1 MAADAA
7 WEAAATGTVAG
18 RSTLE
23 AESKTTKRPKSSL
36 RSPGGSSGQEED
48 LHGGLRAAGIRGC
61 AGESQTMS
69 VREGRSMSAIAV
81 RVFASHPLAASTY
94 ARIISAEKDF
104 RLVAGDGPN
113 AGEPFE
119 VGIFDCASEFV
130 DVVVA
135 DARRCSPSMHALV
148 LADSIDEN
156 QCLRW
161 ILSGVRGVVTYDQI
175 EAQLTRAIRHLA
187 QDQIWFPAQVA
198 LRWMLME
205 PGAAPSSLP
214 GGLTRR
220 ETEIVRL
227 LSSRLSNKEI
237 AGLLNVSERTVKFHA
252 TNIYSKLKIGSRQEL
267 SSLPLARSAAA

>member
-1 MAADAA
+1 L
-7 WEAAATGTVAG
+7 V
-18 RSTLE
+18 
-23 AESKTTKRPKSSL
+23 
-36 RSPGGSSGQEED
+36 
-48 LHGGLRAAGIRGC
+48 
-61 AGESQTMS
+61 
-69 VREGRSMSAIAV
+69 
-81 RVFASHPLAASTY
+81 ASTCT
-94 ARIISAEKDF
+94 RIISAEKDL
-104 RLVAGDGPN
+104 RLVAVASPN

-119 VGIFDCASEFV
+119 VGVFDCASELV
-130 DVVVA
+130 DVVLA
-135 DARRCSPSMHALV
+135 DARRRSPSMHALV
-148 LADSIDEN
+148 LADSIDGN

-161 ILSGVRGVVTYDQI
+161 LLTGVRGVVTYDQI

-237 AGLLNVSERTVKFHA
+237 AGLLNVSERTMKFHA
-252 TNIYSKLKIGSRQEL
+252 TNICSKLRIDSRQEL
-267 SSLPLARSAAA
+267 SSLRLARSAAA